1 MGDGKDR
8 RDYVHDRPET
18 KGAPYAGIENLR
30 PETKVLLKSYT
41 DARKLLE

>member
-1 MGDGKDR
+1 MGEGKGR
-8 RDYVHDRPET
+8 RDYVHDRPGT

-30 PETKVLLKSYT
+30 PETKALVKSYT